1 MNQDE
6 LLKCLVHG
14 IKPGELYPESVR
26 QFSLAINFRSP
37 AAYNVV
43 RNAFKKKLPHPH
55 TIASWYRYSNIKS
68 EPGFHQETC
77 ERLKKIASDVLSETK
92 NPLVCSLIVDEMYI
106 RKQVLWCNQSQKY
119 VGCISYGAKEEQKLL
134 PIANQAIVFLLNGI
148 NQEFEFPVGYH
159 FIKSLSSDDKANL
172 YLEVI
177 KKVTDCGVIIK
188 NITFDGLSSNFA
200 MCKKLGADLDIFS
213 SNFKPFILNPFNQ
226 SKIFII
232 FDNCHAEKLIRNTL
246 GNKEVIFE
254 EHGKRIK

>member
-159 FIKSLSSDDKANL
+159 FIKSLSSDDKADL

-177 KKVTDCGVIIK
+177 KKVTDCGVVIK
-188 NITFDGLSSNFA
+188 ILLLTDCQVILLCVKSLEPTWIFFPAISNLLFLTHSTKAKYLLFLTIA
-200 MCKKLGADLDIFS
+200 MQKS
-213 SNFKPFILNPFNQ
+213 
-226 SKIFII
+226 
-232 FDNCHAEKLIRNTL
+232 
-246 GNKEVIFE
+246 
-254 EHGKRIK
+254 